1 MLNREQ
7 LYKVRHLFAAGD
19 IVATDENSYRII
31 NEAII
36 KLVNEIERLKTNPD
50 ENRVIASKNK
60 EQIHAEIVARIT
72 SELCLEAEVLA
83 ERLLA
88 LKNPQALIY
97 IQINKVIAKTQDD
110 IPDNTDRGDILYSPT
125 ANTSEH
131 EIIEVKRLSSKNK
144 YAYFQTGTDFYNGV
158 LIDAVNQIQKKPKI
172 PLMYITFNY
181 PLTHFFTSYPK
192 KEIDDGEGVKL
203 MIDTWEKRMIKYEN
217 GIEKLCY
224 FAKTVDC
231 KFWEVK
237 EYEKMYNEI
246 K

>member
-1 MLNREQ
+1 
-7 LYKVRHLFAAGD
+7 
-19 IVATDENSYRII
+19 
-31 NEAII
+31 
-36 KLVNEIERLKTNPD
+36 
-50 ENRVIASKNK
+50 
-60 EQIHAEIVARIT
+60 
-72 SELCLEAEVLA
+72 
-83 ERLLA
+83 
-88 LKNPQALIY
+88 
-97 IQINKVIAKTQDD
+97 
-110 IPDNTDRGDILYSPT
+110 
-125 ANTSEH
+125 
-131 EIIEVKRLSSKNK
+131 
-144 YAYFQTGTDFYNGV
+144 
-158 LIDAVNQIQKKPKI
+158 
-172 PLMYITFNY
+172 MYITFNY